1 MSAEP
6 AKIVIEPY
14 KKIIIHEVIE
24 NRFPDLV
31 NAVLNEARVAGGTTI
46 PQLSWCKGVVF
57 QIYPF
62 SADSEA
68 VIKAQLEGIIHYS
81 NVTFAVKEKYEK
93 EVRIP
98 EGTVFLVDESA
109 NPNFVELAG
118 KLKER
123 AQFKN

>member
-6 AKIVIEPY
+6 AEIVIEPY
-14 KKIIIHEVIE
+14 KKIVIHEVIE
-24 NRFPDLV
+24 NRFSDLV
-31 NAVLNEARVAGGTTI
+31 NAVLNEARAAGGTTI

-68 VIKAQLEGIIHYS
+68 VIKAQLEGTIHYS

-93 EVRIP
+93 EVRKP

-109 NPNFVELAG
+109 NINFVELAE

>member
-1 MSAEP
+1 
-6 AKIVIEPY
+6 
-14 KKIIIHEVIE
+14 
-24 NRFPDLV
+24 
-31 NAVLNEARVAGGTTI
+31 
-46 PQLSWCKGVVF
+46 VVF

-109 NPNFVELAG
+109 NPNFVELAE
-118 KLKER
+118 KLKKR